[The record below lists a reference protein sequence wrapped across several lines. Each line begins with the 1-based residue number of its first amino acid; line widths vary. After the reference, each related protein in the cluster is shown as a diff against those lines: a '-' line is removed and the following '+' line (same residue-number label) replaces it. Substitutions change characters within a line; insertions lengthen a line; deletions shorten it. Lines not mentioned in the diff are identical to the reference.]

1 MASVQVPNCQSLFR
15 MLCTVPTIHY
25 FEDFHCLLVE
35 APPFSWLDAFLDR
48 PKELK
53 FLLRTEAPSV
63 REQGHPHLCLFASLL
78 EDRSELLVTGPS
90 EIIVKLATAC
100 SRAQCESFEGASH
113 RIPIIPNDSFSL
125 WLFGS
130 PARDTTILMR
140 GQMKTCHR
148 LYRVRK
154 SVFLR
159 TLYNLKKAKFSFGLR
174 ASKDFLTDRDPS

>member
-1 MASVQVPNCQSLFR
+1 

-63 REQGHPHLCLFASLL
+63 REQGHPHLCLLASLL

-113 RIPIIPNDSFSL
+113 RIPDRSERFFFPVAVWFASQGHNHPDEGADEDLPQVVPGAEISFSENPVQL
-125 WLFGS
+125 EK
-130 PARDTTILMR
+130 D
-140 GQMKTCHR
+140 K
-148 LYRVRK
+148 
-154 SVFLR
+154 VF
-159 TLYNLKKAKFSFGLR
+159 FWFEG
-174 ASKDFLTDRDPS
+174 F